1 MPPRG
6 ASGVRSREKLEGEA
20 PRRQCLVRVG
30 RRSSELGGG
39 GVRAE
44 KIETP
49 STPGSHRKSFE
60 RGGEGVRVEK
70 ISPPRLPA
78 PIESIESLS
87 RGKAKVSG
95 GRKARTRRACGN
107 TRSPSASRGEVKMS
121 GGEKGSNGSTSHSR
135 REFIGWGGGSIRG
148 EKVED
153 SPTPDSPERSECEAT
168 RHFFKSSRCFRTARL
183 KRRGTSDSPAFW
195 KSFLARL
202 FFLRRRRTRARL

>member
-1 MPPRG
+1 VPPRG

-135 REFIGWGGGSIRG
+135 REFIGWGAEVSG
-148 EKVED
+148 ERK
-153 SPTPDSPERSECEAT
+153 SRIPRLPTPRSGANAK
-168 RHFFKSSRCFRTARL
+168 RPVISSNL
-183 KRRGTSDSPAFW
+183 RGVFGRPA
-195 KSFLARL
+195 
-202 FFLRRRRTRARL
+202 